1 MTARGSSGCRR
12 LTRQAIGLAVGVLA
26 AVSALAVLAAAAA
39 EARSVAIVSPRDG
52 LPVAGP
58 VQLEAETRP
67 VEALAEVDEATF
79 FVDGRVVC
87 RLTRP
92 PLACAWN
99 AGRTIDTHL
108 VRLVVR
114 WKDGTR
120 SVATA
125 RTGALSL
132 GERVDVDAVQLTVV
146 VQDDRGRFVRGLPQD
161 AFQVF
166 QDGRRQ
172 TIAHFASERVP
183 LEVVAAID
191 MSGSMTE
198 AMPQVREAASR
209 FLAALAP
216 DHQVTV
222 LAFNDNVFTLSRRG
236 TTPEAR
242 RRALA
247 RLTPWG
253 GTALYD
259 AILAALDVLG
269 AQQGRRALVV
279 FTDGADRQSHATF
292 GDVQRRVESSDATMY
307 MIGQG
312 DATTNPAL
320 RRLLERLAAVSGGRA
335 FFEAR
340 PDALD
345 PVFVQII
352 EELSSQYLLSYQP
365 DEPVRDGEWHAIRVE
380 VDRGG
385 YRVRARQGFRLPLVP
400 GSR

>member
-1 MTARGSSGCRR
+1 M
-12 LTRQAIGLAVGVLA
+12 
-26 AVSALAVLAAAAA
+26 
-39 EARSVAIVSPRDG
+39 
-52 LPVAGP
+52 PVAGP

-67 VEALAEVDEATF
+67 VEALTEVDEATF

-87 RLTRP
+87 RLAQP

-99 AGRTIDTHL
+99 AGRTIEAHL

-114 WKDGTR
+114 WNDGTR
-120 SVATA
+120 SVATV
-125 RTGALSL
+125 RTGTLSL

-146 VQDDRGRFVRGLPQD
+146 VQDDRGRFVRGLSQE
-161 AFQVF
+161 AFEVF

-172 TIAHFASERVP
+172 TVAHFASERVP

-191 MSGSMTE
+191 MSGSMTD
-198 AMPQVREAASR
+198 AMPQVREAAAR

-236 TTPEAR
+236 AAPEAR
-242 RRALA
+242 QRALA

-269 AQQGRRALVV
+269 AQPGRRALVV

-292 GDVQRRVESSDATMY
+292 ADVQRRVESSDATMY

-312 DATTNPAL
+312 EATTNPAL

-340 PDALD
+340 ADALD
-345 PVFVQII
+345 PVFVQIV

-365 DEPVRDGEWHAIRVE
+365 DETVRDGQWHAIRVE
-380 VDRGG
+380 VDRGD
-385 YRVRARQGFRLPLVP
+385 YRVRTRQGFRAPPAP

>member
-1 MTARGSSGCRR
+1 MSAWRSSDRGPSARRGIA
-12 LTRQAIGLAVGVLA
+12 LLAGVLTA
-26 AVSALAVLAAAAA
+26 ASAMAVLAVVAA
-39 EARSVAIVSPRDG
+39 ETRGAAIVSPREG
-52 LPVAGP
+52 MPVAGP

-87 RLTRP
+87 RLARP
-92 PLACAWN
+92 PLVCAWN

-120 SVATA
+120 SVATV

-146 VQDDRGRFVRGLPQD
+146 VQDDGGRFVRGLAQD
-161 AFQVF
+161 AFQLF

-172 TIAHFASERVP
+172 TLAHFASERVP
-183 LEVVAAID
+183 LEAVAAID
-191 MSGSMTE
+191 MSGSMTD
-198 AMPQVREAASR
+198 AMPQVREAAAR

-236 TTPEAR
+236 AAPEAR

-279 FTDGADRQSHATF
+279 FTDGADQQSHATF

-345 PVFVQII
+345 AVFVQII

-365 DEPVRDGEWHAIRVE
+365 DAPVRDGEWHTIRVE
-380 VDRGG
+380 VDRGE
-385 YRVRARQGFRLPLVP
+385 YRVRTRQGFRAPP
-400 GSR
+400 APDGR

>member
-1 MTARGSSGCRR
+1 MSAWRSSDRGPSARRGVA
-12 LTRQAIGLAVGVLA
+12 LLAGVLTA
-26 AVSALAVLAAAAA
+26 ASALAVLAVVAA
-39 EARSVAIVSPRDG
+39 ETRGAAIVSPREG
-52 LPVAGP
+52 MPVAGP

-87 RLTRP
+87 RLARP
-92 PLACAWN
+92 PLVCAWN

-120 SVATA
+120 SVATV

-146 VQDDRGRFVRGLPQD
+146 VQDDGGRFVRGLAQD
-161 AFQVF
+161 AFQLF

-172 TIAHFASERVP
+172 TLAHFASERVP

-191 MSGSMTE
+191 MSGSMTD
-198 AMPQVREAASR
+198 AMPQVREAAAR

-236 TTPEAR
+236 AAPEAR

-279 FTDGADRQSHATF
+279 FTDGADQQSHATF

-345 PVFVQII
+345 AVFVQII

-365 DEPVRDGEWHAIRVE
+365 DAPVRDGEWHTIRVE
-380 VDRGG
+380 VDRGE
-385 YRVRARQGFRLPLVP
+385 YRVRTRQGFRAPP
-400 GSR
+400 APDGR

>member
-1 MTARGSSGCRR
+1 MSAWRSSDRGPAARRGIALLVGG
-12 LTRQAIGLAVGVLA
+12 LTGAG
-26 AVSALAVLAAAAA
+26 ALAVLAVVAA
-39 EARSVAIVSPRDG
+39 ETRGVAIVSPREG
-52 LPVAGP
+52 MPVAGP

-67 VEALAEVDEATF
+67 VEAVAEVDEAVF

-87 RLTRP
+87 RLAEP
-92 PLACAWN
+92 PLVCAWN

-114 WKDGTR
+114 WRDGTR
-120 SVATA
+120 SVATV

-146 VQDDRGRFVRGLPQD
+146 VQDHRGRFVRGLAQE

-166 QDGRRQ
+166 QDGRPQ
-172 TIAHFASERVP
+172 TLAHFANERVP

-198 AMPQVREAASR
+198 AMPQVREAAAR

-236 TTPEAR
+236 AAPEAR

-279 FTDGADRQSHATF
+279 FTDGADQQSHATF

-345 PVFVQII
+345 AVFVQII

-365 DEPVRDGEWHAIRVE
+365 DAPVRDGEWHAIRVE
-380 VDRGG
+380 VDRGE
-385 YRVRARQGFRLPLVP
+385 YRVRTRQGFRASPSP
-400 GSR
+400 DSR